1 MPFEG
6 CLEHTFEIQSI
17 IQHARRNNNEVVT
30 AWLDL
35 YNAFGNLPHSSLFQ
49 TLEMSGL
56 SSESIDVIKLL
67 YANCETSIRLP
78 SGPSEDIKIESG
90 VRQGC
95 PLSPILFNI
104 AMEPM
109 IRGIENLKSGYTIHG
124 SQHSSKTF
132 ADDLCLIGRNQLHAQ
147 MQLDFAS
154 NIANWLGIQFNP
166 KKCSTLHIKSNKVV
180 KTQLRIQGQ
189 PLEIMDKETPYTYL
203 GVPTGF
209 KTFNS
214 ATETI
219 EQLRKEVKAVDS
231 SLLFPWQKFDAV
243 NTFIIP
249 KLSFHLKCGT
259 VPKKPLNELDSLIK
273 KVGKKWLNL
282 PPTAS
287 CEPLYLPYSAGGLNL
302 IPTSVLADI
311 STVSHAFRLLTSTD
325 QRTQKL
331 AYDSMKE
338 VVQQRSKNDP
348 SMEEIADYYNG
359 SKSSI
364 PPTHVKNDVTSCW
377 IQLRAAIRRLS
388 AKMKILFQ
396 PDRNKKKFHLII
408 NNVAATRFNVEAQLR
423 DATRNYFKQ
432 RLIAKPGQGRVYNVT
447 AKNPVSNHFYR
458 NGNFTR
464 LNEWNFIHRA
474 RLDLVPLN
482 GGTKKWFTK
491 DQSCRKCKYKCESLF
506 HVLNCCDPNKPTM
519 TKRHDAVVHRLMDG
533 FKKRKRKSQEIL
545 LDQIIPETSSTLR
558 PDITILDKKKK
569 EAIII
574 DVTIPY
580 ENLPKSFVNARDR
593 KYEKYSEIKKELQ
606 DLGYNVFLD
615 AFIVGS
621 LGGYDPENYKCLKTL
636 DIPKNYSILMKKLM
650 VTDVIRWSREIYMN
664 HVCQKRKD
672 AALQ

>member
-1 MPFEG
+1 M
-6 CLEHTFEIQSI
+6 
-17 IQHARRNNNEVVT
+17 HA
-30 AWLDL
+30 AK
-35 YNAFGNLPHSSLFQ
+35 YPACIPA
-49 TLEMSGL
+49 
-56 SSESIDVIKLL
+56 LL

-78 SGPSEDIKIESG
+78 SGPSEAIKIESG

-104 AMEPM
+104 AMEPL

-147 MQLDFAS
+147 MQLNFAS

-189 PLEIMDKETPYTYL
+189 PLEIMEKETPYTYL

-219 EQLRKEVKAVDS
+219 EQLKKEVKAVDN

-249 KLSFHLKCGT
+249 KLSFHLK
-259 VPKKPLNELDSLIK
+259 L
-273 KVGKKWLNL
+273 
-282 PPTAS
+282 
-287 CEPLYLPYSAGGLNL
+287 
-302 IPTSVLADI
+302 
-311 STVSHAFRLLTSTD
+311 SHAFRLLTSTD

-348 SMEEIADYYNG
+348 SMEEISEYYNG
-359 SKSSI
+359 SKSSV
-364 PPTHVKNDVTSCW
+364 PPEHVKNDVTSCW

-388 AKMKILFQ
+388 AKMKIFFQ

-458 NGNFTR
+458 NVNLTR

-506 HVLNCCDPNKPTM
+506 HVLNCCDPNYPTM
-519 TKRHDAVVHRLMDG
+519 TRRHDAVVHRLVDG

-545 LDQIIPETSSTLR
+545 LDQIIPETSSTLQ

-580 ENLPKSFVNARDR
+580 ENLPKSFVTARDR
-593 KYEKYSEIKKELQ
+593 KYEKYTEIKKELQ
-606 DLGYNVFLD
+606 NLGYNVFLD

-621 LGGYDPENYKCLKTL
+621 LGGYDPENYKCLKSL

-650 VTDVIRWSREIYMN
+650 VTDVVRWSREIYMN
-664 HVCQKRKD
+664 HVCQKRKN